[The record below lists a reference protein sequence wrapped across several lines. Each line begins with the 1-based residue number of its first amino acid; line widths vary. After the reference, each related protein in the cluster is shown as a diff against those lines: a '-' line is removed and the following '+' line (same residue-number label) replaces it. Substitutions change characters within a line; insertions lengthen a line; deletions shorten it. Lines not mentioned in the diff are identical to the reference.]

1 MKKFT
6 IIVMIATIASKFLGF
21 FRELSLSSV
30 YGASNISD
38 AYLVAISVPTVVFG
52 FLSMGI
58 SAGYIPL
65 SNTVINKEGDVQSHQ
80 FTSNVINILMI
91 ICTIMIA
98 IVLIFT
104 KQIVLVFASGF
115 DGETLRI
122 AVQFTQIAVFSIY
135 FFALV
140 SVFSGFLQIRDNF
153 LIPAIIGIPYNL
165 ILIGS
170 ILVSKSSNEI
180 ILSYGFVIAT
190 ISQLFLLYP
199 FVLKKGYRHK
209 LTTKFKD
216 PYVIDMYKMI
226 TPIMLGVSVTQLN
239 LLVDKT
245 IASRIAVGGISSLNY
260 ANTLISFVTGIFV
273 LSIVVVFYPKI
284 SKLAVENDSE
294 GLNRVLK
301 ESVSTTFVFVIPSSV
316 GFIIFSKEIIQLLF
330 GRGVFTDQAIQLTS
344 EALVYYSMGITAIGL
359 REILV
364 KTLFALN
371 DTKTPMIN
379 SIYGVILNV
388 ILNIIL
394 SAYMGIK
401 GLAAATSIST
411 IFTATLL
418 FIKVRK
424 TLSFQLANYFEVFTK
439 ILVSSIIMGLVGH
452 VVYRMTVL
460 IWSYYIALAVAIIVC
475 VIVYFL
481 VLGILNFGKIKEL
494 KQLITKKLKK

>member
-1 MKKFT
+1 
-6 IIVMIATIASKFLGF
+6 MIATIASKFLGF
-21 FRELSLSSV
+21 FRELSLSSM

-38 AYLVAISVPTVVFG
+38 AYLVAISIPTVVFG

-65 SNTVINKEGDVQSHQ
+65 SNTVINKEGDVKSHQ

-122 AVQFTQIAVFSIY
+122 AVQFTRIAVFSIY

-209 LTTKFKD
+209 LTIKFND
-216 PYVIDMYKMI
+216 PYVIDMYKMV

-245 IASRIAVGGISSLNY
+245 IASRIAVGGISALNY

-301 ESVSTTFVFVIPSSV
+301 ESVSTTFLFVIPSSV
-316 GFIIFSKEIIQLLF
+316 GFIVFSKEIIQLLF

-344 EALVYYSMGITAIGL
+344 EALVYYSIGIAAIGL

-452 VVYRMTVL
+452 VVYRMTVS

-494 KQLITKKLKK
+494 KQLLTKKLKK

>member
-21 FRELSLSSV
+21 FRELSLSSM
-30 YGASNISD
+30 YGTSNISD
-38 AYLVAISVPTVVFG
+38 AYLVAISIPTVVFG
-52 FLSMGI
+52 FLGMGI

-65 SNTVINKEGDVQSHQ
+65 SNTIINKEGDAKSHH

-98 IVLIFT
+98 VVLIFT

-122 AVQFTQIAVFSIY
+122 AVQFTRVAVFSIY

-153 LIPAIIGIPYNL
+153 FVPAIIGIPYNL

-170 ILVSKSSNEI
+170 ILYSKISNEI
-180 ILSYGFVIAT
+180 LLSYGFVIAT
-190 ISQLFLLYP
+190 VSQLILLYP
-199 FVLKKGYRHK
+199 FVVKKGYRHR
-209 LTTKFKD
+209 LTTKYKD
-216 PYVIDMYKMI
+216 PYVIDMYKMV

-245 IASRIAVGGISSLNY
+245 IASRIVVGGISALNY
-260 ANTLISFVTGIFV
+260 ASTLISFVTGIFV

-284 SKLAVENDSE
+284 SKLAIEKDSK
-294 GLNRVLK
+294 GLNSVLK
-301 ESVSTTFVFVIPSSV
+301 ESVSSTFMFVIPSSV
-316 GFIIFSKEIIQLLF
+316 GFIVFSKEIIQLLF
-330 GRGVFTDQAIQLTS
+330 GRGVFTEQAIQLTS
-344 EALVYYSMGITAIGL
+344 EALVFYSIGIAAIGL

-364 KTLFALN
+364 KTLFALK

-379 SIYGVILNV
+379 SVYGVILNV
-388 ILNIIL
+388 ILNLIL

-424 TLSFQLANYFEVFTK
+424 TLSFKLNIYFKDFTK
-439 ILVSSIIMGLVGH
+439 IFISSIIMGLVGH
-452 VVYRMTVL
+452 FVYRATLL
-460 IWSYYIALAVAIIVC
+460 ILSYHYALFIAIFVC
-475 VIVYFL
+475 VIIYFVML
-481 VLGILNFGKIKEL
+481 SLLSFGKTKEL
-494 KQLITKKLKK
+494 KLLLIKKLKK